1 MSGEISRYAKIF
13 HDWEF
18 QELLGKG
25 SNGAVYKITKNIGGL
40 YDQAAVKIITLCQ
53 YDGKKEELSEEYRL
67 AIEEEIKEHS
77 EKAIKEARL
86 MQKLRNN
93 TNIVNLYDCDVKEW
107 SEGNRFGA
115 DLLLR
120 IELLHNLAKEQREG
134 KVFSEQDIIRVGKDI
149 CNALILCHSREIVH
163 RDIKP
168 ENIFRDDYDC
178 YKLGDFGVSRILEM
192 AQDSNAT
199 RRCGTAPYMAPEQYT
214 KDCYDFRVDIYSLGL
229 VLYELANHN
238 RLPFAKGPR
247 VLDAEMLERLKG
259 NKFPAPSQVS
269 VALGEVI
276 MKACAHSPE
285 ERYQSAEEFWDALN
299 ALTMQGSSKKKLA
312 TSAVAETNME
322 CEAYEDSMKGNM
334 GSESAENHKE
344 ADIYATRPAG
354 VQETESKERYATSPA
369 DAEKQSTEG
378 SDVVGEK
385 STAKQEQVAE
395 SMRQLI
401 ERAEQGDMMSQFNL
415 AWCYDNGDGVPKS
428 PEECARWFRRAAE
441 QGYGPA
447 QFFAGRCY
455 MEGYGVA
462 YDAREGAE
470 WFAKAA
476 GQGDLNAINHLGVCY
491 DKGNGVEQNCSEAIL
506 WFQKAAE
513 QGHAQAQYNLGAY
526 YANGYG
532 IPVNKDIAFEWYRK
546 SAEQG
551 YPDAQNMLGIC
562 YHDGLGTQVNEK
574 EAIKWYRRAAAQE
587 FDWAYLNLG
596 DCYETGFGVELDMQ
610 EAKEYYQKA
619 AALGN
624 EDAAERLKRI
634 P

>member
-25 SNGAVYKITKNIGGL
+25 SNGAVYKISKNIGGL
-40 YDQAAVKIITLCQ
+40 YDEAAVKIITLCQ

-134 KVFSEQDIIRVGKDI
+134 KVFAEQDIIRVGKDI
-149 CNALILCHSREIVH
+149 CNALILCHSREVVH

-168 ENIFRDDYDC
+168 ENIFRDDYGC
-178 YKLGDFGVSRILEM
+178 YKLGDFGVSRIIDM
-192 AQDSNAT
+192 TQDSNAT

-247 VLDAEMLERLKG
+247 TLEAEMLERLMGKD
-259 NKFPAPSQVS
+259 FPAPSQVS
-269 VALGEVI
+269 EALGQII
-276 MKACAHSPE
+276 MKACAHEPE
-285 ERYQSAEEFWDALN
+285 DRYQSAEEFWDALN
-299 ALTMQGSSKKKLA
+299 DLTKQGTDKEVGA
-312 TSAVAETNME
+312 ANI
-322 CEAYEDSMKGNM
+322 EDL
-334 GSESAENHKE
+334 
-344 ADIYATRPAG
+344 YATRSAG
-354 VQETESKERYATSPA
+354 AQEMKSKDMYATSPA
-369 DAEKQSTEG
+369 DIEKQATEG
-378 SDVVGEK
+378 FDVVSEM
-385 STAKQEQVAE
+385 STTKQAQVAE
-395 SMRQLI
+395 SLRQLI

-491 DKGNGVEQNCSEAIL
+491 DKGNGVEQNCAEAIL

-562 YHDGLGTQVNEK
+562 YHDGIGTQMNEK

-596 DCYETGFGVELDMQ
+596 DCYETGFGVEQDMQ

-624 EDAAERLKRI
+624 EDAAERLRRI
-634 P
+634 Q